1 MLYRT
6 LLILAIISTCNLCL
20 GINNEFVSFNKENNK
35 LTNNIVETVVRDNYG
50 YIWVGTNNGLNRL
63 DGYSTKTYTHNPL
76 DSNSISSNFIKSLL
90 VDNDGDLWIGTI
102 DGGLNVFD
110 RENDLFIHYSSKNS
124 SNNKFAGRN
133 ISSIIQDKNG
143 LIWIGTIGDGIY
155 SYSKINNEFVHY
167 QLNPNDEHNT
177 NIRTLFCDS
186 NNNIWI
192 GFDYESNGIYRI
204 DGLSKE
210 ISFYSPEN
218 QHKSPTA
225 LGPTRGIIELNNGR
239 IITCTWTGRFYVA
252 NPNSNTLRLF
262 KDETFLNN
270 ASISYMINDEQD
282 NIFIGCWE
290 QGLYKLN
297 NKFEIV
303 THYLKNLS
311 QKSSIQSN
319 AINSLYIDS
328 KNKLYVAYRN
338 NGFSL
343 LNLNKQMF
351 KQLDLVKNIST
362 TPENF
367 DAQSFAKDK
376 LGNIWIASRGNGLL
390 KYNKNDNS
398 CKQYST
404 NNCKGLKTN
413 FLLCIHIDSEG
424 MVWVGTDGQ
433 FIAKFNPETEEFKHI
448 DFDWTDWSAVF
459 AIAETDKYIWCGT
472 WGSGLKKVDKKTH
485 KISTIDFDTS
495 DQYRNTIFDLEL
507 TDSLLWIANIGI
519 GLYCLNIETDSLTL
533 KFSTTEKP
541 EIFPNARINDLS
553 IENENI
559 LWISTSG
566 GGTIRYNIKN
576 NKSEIIN
583 QENGLSSDI
592 IQSVLIDKDKKYWFF
607 TQTGITVTD
616 STFQNPV
623 KLYTHN
629 GLLNNQ
635 INKSS
640 SFYDSTENAMYAGT
654 QFGVNYFDPT
664 HLLIDTTMNQVVFT
678 GLSVMGEEVPFSNN
692 EFYEKNIETSPP
704 IYIKSKQK
712 LFTVYFSSM
721 DFSPSFLN
729 CYYYQLEGFDK
740 NWIYTPYSKN
750 FAQYTNLN
758 PGTYYL
764 KVKSRNRD
772 GIESKS
778 ISSIKIVIEPAFY
791 QTLLFKI
798 ALISL
803 LIFSIA
809 YAFSLRYRS
818 LHKAKIL
825 LENKVKE
832 RTAKI
837 ERQKQQ
843 IEQQNKML
851 EESNASKDRF
861 FSIIGHDLNNPM
873 SSINQLLEY
882 LEAEYKNMPPEK
894 LEKFITNLRKSSSHA
909 IELLNNL
916 LSWARTQTNRI
927 EINQKHYPIHGLF
940 ENVNKSCLILA
951 EKKSQKLLFECKP
964 EHVAYF
970 DFNTISTVLRNL
982 LTNAI
987 KYSSPEQE
995 IKVVSQKTNNE
1006 IIISVIDKGIGINE
1020 ENLKNL
1026 FKIENFKSKPGTHGE
1041 KGTGFG
1047 LVLCYEFTMLNKGR
1061 IWAESTPGKGST
1073 FSFSLNIEQ
1082 S

>member
-1 MLYRT
+1 M
-6 LLILAIISTCNLCL
+6 LILIVKFSFGFND
-20 GINNEFVSFNKENNK
+20 EFIHFTKENNK
-35 LTNNIVETVVRDNYG
+35 LTNNIVEAVVRDNYG

-63 DGYSTKTYTHNPL
+63 DGYSTKNYMHNSL
-76 DSNSISSNFIKSLL
+76 DSSSISSNFIKSLL
-90 VDNDGDLWIGTI
+90 IDNEGDLWIGTI
-102 DGGLNVFD
+102 DGGLNLFN
-110 RENDLFIHYSSKNS
+110 RENNTFIRFPSANSSKN
-124 SNNKFAGRN
+124 KFSGRN
-133 ISSIIQDKNG
+133 ISSIIQDQNG

-155 SYSKINNEFVHY
+155 SYSKASKEFVHY
-167 QLNPNDEHNT
+167 QLNPYDKHNT

-204 DGLSKE
+204 DGISRK
-210 ISFYSPEN
+210 ISFYSPEK
-218 QHKSPTA
+218 QQGATTA
-225 LGPTRGIIELNNGR
+225 LGPTRGIIELNDGR
-239 IITCTWTGRFYVA
+239 IITCTWTGRFYQTIA
-252 NPNSNTLRLF
+252 NTNTLKLF

-270 ASISYMINDEQD
+270 ASISYMINDEQG

-290 QGLYKLN
+290 QGLYRLN
-297 NKFEIV
+297 DKFEIV
-303 THYLKNLS
+303 NHY
-311 QKSSIQSN
+311 QKDQTQISSIQSN

-338 NGFSL
+338 NGISL

-351 KQLDLVKNIST
+351 KQLNLGKSTKTTTENI
-362 TPENF
+362 

-376 LGNIWIASRGNGLL
+376 SGNIWIASRGNGLI
-390 KYNKNDNS
+390 KYNKIDQS
-398 CKQYST
+398 FKQYT
-404 NNCKGLKTN
+404 TENCKGLKTN
-413 FLLCIHIDSEG
+413 FLLCTHIDSEG
-424 MVWVGTDGQ
+424 MIWVGTDGK

-485 KISTIDFDTS
+485 KVSTIDFDTS
-495 DQYRNTIFDLEL
+495 DQYRNSIFDLQL

-519 GLYCLNIETDSLTL
+519 GLYCLNLETDSLTL

-566 GGTIRYNIKN
+566 GGAVCYNVKT
-576 NKSEIIN
+576 NKYDVIN
-583 QENGLSSDI
+583 QEKGLSSDI
-592 IQSVLIDKDKKYWFF
+592 VQSVLIDNNKKHWFF
-607 TQTGITVTD
+607 TQTGITVSD
-616 STFQNPV
+616 SIFHNPI
-623 KLYTHN
+623 KFYTHN
-629 GLLNNQ
+629 GLLSNQ

-640 SFYDSTENAMYAGT
+640 AFYDSDDNTMYAGT
-654 QFGVNYFDPT
+654 QFGINYFDPT
-664 HLLIDTTMNQVVFT
+664 HLLIDTNVNQVVFT
-678 GLSVMGEEVPFSNN
+678 GLSVMGEEVPFTNN
-692 EFYEKNIETSPP
+692 EFYEKNIETSPS
-704 IYIKSKQK
+704 IHVKSKQK

-740 NWIYTPYSKN
+740 NWIYTPYTKN

-764 KVKSRNRD
+764 KVKTRNRD
-772 GIESKS
+772 GIESKN
-778 ISSIKIVIEPAFY
+778 ISSLKIVVKPAFY
-791 QTLLFKI
+791 QTLFFNI
-798 ALISL
+798 ASIL
-803 LIFSIA
+803 LLVFSIA
-809 YAFSLRYRS
+809 FAYRVRYRS

-825 LENKVKE
+825 LEKNVKE
-832 RTAKI
+832 RTAEI

-843 IEQQNKML
+843 IEQQNILL

-894 LEKFITNLRKSSSHA
+894 LEKFIINLRKSSTHT

-927 EINQKHYPIHGLF
+927 EINQKHYPICELF
-940 ENVNKSCLILA
+940 ENVNKSCLVLA
-951 EKKSQKLLFECKP
+951 EKKNQKITFDCKP
-964 EHVAYF
+964 EHIACF

-987 KYSSPEQE
+987 KYSDPDQE
-995 IKVVSQKTNNE
+995 IRVVSQKSNNE
-1006 IIISVIDKGIGINE
+1006 MIISVIDKGIGIKE
-1020 ENLKNL
+1020 ESLKNL

-1047 LVLCYEFTMLNKGR
+1047 LVLCYEFVILNNGR

-1073 FSFSLNIEQ
+1073 FSFSLNFEQ